1 MNKAELIRQVAEQTG
16 FTKKETETI
25 LNTAIDQITAAL
37 AQGERVQL
45 VGFGSFEVKARSARQ
60 GRNLQTGE
68 IIPIPPTRGVQ
79 FTAGKALK
87 SMVKGT
93 DKGESIL

>member
-1 MNKAELIRQVAEQTG
+1 MNKAELIRQVTDQTG

-25 LNTAIDQITAAL
+25 INAAITQMTEAL
-37 AQGERVQL
+37 ARGERVQL
-45 VGFGSFEVKARSARQ
+45 VGFGSFEVKERSARQ

-79 FTAGKALK
+79 FTAGKTLK

-93 DKGESIL
+93 DKEESL